1 MAKKRVDA
9 LSIKAGPT
17 ESGVV
22 GGEIMPVDTLTLL
35 LSHTWVLVLLFL
47 LPLGVLLYKKRDA
60 ISHRF
65 LKRLR

>member
-9 LSIKAGPT
+9 LSIKSGPT

-22 GGEIMPVDTLTLL
+22 GGEIMPVDKLTLL
-35 LSHTWVLVLLFL
+35 LSNNWVLVLLFL
-47 LPLGVLLYKKRDA
+47 LPLGFLLYKKRDA

-65 LKRLR
+65 LKLLR